1 LLLTYD
7 QNIVRH
13 TQAIS
18 ARRSEPIRWKY
29 FQYLGLLF
37 TEIYLDRFFSN
48 RAQLLADLNNQVSS
62 STRTSP
68 TAIRF
73 SPYTMDDL
81 RKLAFWSATGSG
93 KTLLMHVNICQF
105 RHYLKLHGG
114 GRKVNRTILLTP
126 NEGLSRQHL
135 QEFEASGIEAEIFS
149 KDSTSLFA
157 GQSVESWKSPSYRKT
172 AAIKPWQWKR
182 SRRIIWCW

>member
-1 LLLTYD
+1 LLLAYD

-18 ARRSEPIRWKY
+18 ARRSEPLRWKY

-37 TEIYLDRFFSN
+37 TEIYLDRYF
-48 RAQLLADLNNQVSS
+48 RDADQLLADLNDHLAKFNADKSDRDQVK
-62 STRTSP
+62 
-68 TAIRF
+68 
-73 SPYTMDDL
+73 PYVADDL

-93 KTLLMHVNICQF
+93 KTLLMHVNICQY
-105 RHYLKLHGG
+105 RHYLKLHG
-114 GRKVNRTILLTP
+114 REREVNRTILLTP

-149 KDSTSLFA
+149 KESTGLFA
-157 GQSVESWKSPSYRKT
+157 GHSVEILEITKLTGR
-172 AAIKPWQWKR
+172 Q
-182 SRRIIWCW
+182 RR